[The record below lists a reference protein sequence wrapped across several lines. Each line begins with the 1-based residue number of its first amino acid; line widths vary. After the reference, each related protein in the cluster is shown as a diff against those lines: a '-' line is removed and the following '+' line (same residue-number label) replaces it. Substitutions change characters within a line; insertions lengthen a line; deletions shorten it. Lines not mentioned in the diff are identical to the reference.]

1 MRSFLC
7 AVAGFAAV
15 SLGAHAMADEVNP
28 LQGDRWSYR
37 PLVVVV
43 PTPED
48 PVLQS
53 LNDELNEPANREA
66 FVERE
71 MVLYRVVEGRATR
84 NDKPLKPDQA
94 AALLDALDAKPD
106 GPATVYLI
114 GKDGGIKVKEEGGVN
129 AQDIFVTIDRMPMR
143 Q

>member
-1 MRSFLC
+1 MRSVLC
-7 AVAGFAAV
+7 AAAGLAAI
-15 SLGAHAMADEVNP
+15 SLGAHAMANDSNP
-28 LQGDRWSYR
+28 LQADRWNHR

-48 PVLQS
+48 PVLQT

-84 NDKPLKPDQA
+84 NDKPLTPDQA
-94 AALLDALDAKPD
+94 AALLEELDAKPD

-129 AQDIFVTIDRMPMR
+129 AQDIFATIDRMPMR